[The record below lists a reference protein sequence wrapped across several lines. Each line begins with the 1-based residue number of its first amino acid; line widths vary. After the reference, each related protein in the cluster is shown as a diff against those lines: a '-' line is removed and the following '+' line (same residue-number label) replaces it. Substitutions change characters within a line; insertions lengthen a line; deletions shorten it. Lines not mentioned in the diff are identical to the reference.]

1 MAVEGTPVEALQV
14 QFQAQAQAQ
23 AQLQVQVRQGW
34 GARRP
39 VPPLVRDSGATGSC
53 RSRVSLPPRLPSS
66 VV

>member
-1 MAVEGTPVEALQV
+1 MAVEGTPVETLQV

-23 AQLQVQVRQGW
+23 AQVQVQQGW

-39 VPPLVRDSGATGSC
+39 VPPLVRDWGATGSC
-53 RSRVSLPPRLPSS
+53 RSRVSLPPMLPNS